1 MKIEYTENKDI
12 PALAWFLKIEK
23 STGIAK
29 LEHGR
34 SVECASDFFV
44 SGVWDGDFSNG
55 DFAHAN
61 FSCCTGGKLVDSD
74 ACGNKGGGIMISTP
88 NHFQESLFS
97 VKSEGCLS
105 FSNSLAFLLERLGC
119 DLDENFFRYEESLCR
134 GLFGFRA
141 GDSEIPL
148 KGGVT
153 LRLFQCCN
161 VKIGEDLEES
171 REKKES
177 GLTFASYREY
187 REKVARVL
195 RSIKKNATDAARK
208 SAFGMITTL
217 SRGYDAVAASVLA
230 KEVGCEEAFSFNRP
244 ANYRDDCG
252 SEIGEFLGFKK
263 IHECDADFYKNN
275 QDLLEA
281 EACASGEV
289 GAAIVFSGYEKLF
302 RRKLLFLGVRGDSV
316 WERLHGNVNDGY
328 DFSRGNT
335 LSDANSSFCENFLK
349 NETVAIHVPLIGA
362 DRWSEIARISNSDE
376 MKSFSVRENYDRPIA
391 RRIAEEAGIGRE
403 DFGRE
408 KSGAGIS
415 YHFDVISSM
424 RRKMSAESYSKL
436 KTYARELRR
445 NRFKYLIYCSRFF
458 ISNFPA
464 YVNWFA
470 SRMRLPI
477 RLNAEKTGKMSSP
490 ASSTLILWGVHEMRK
505 RYRKAC

>member
-1 MKIEYTENKDI
+1 
-12 PALAWFLKIEK
+12 
-23 STGIAK
+23 
-29 LEHGR
+29 
-34 SVECASDFFV
+34 
-44 SGVWDGDFSNG
+44 
-55 DFAHAN
+55 
-61 FSCCTGGKLVDSD
+61 
-74 ACGNKGGGIMISTP
+74 MISTP

-263 IHECDADFYKNN
+263 IHECDEDFYKNN

-289 GAAIVFSGYEKLF
+289 
-302 RRKLLFLGVRGDSV
+302 
-316 WERLHGNVNDGY
+316 
-328 DFSRGNT
+328 
-335 LSDANSSFCENFLK
+335 
-349 NETVAIHVPLIGA
+349 GA

-458 ISNFPA
+458 ISEFPA

-470 SRMRLPI
+470 SRMRFPI